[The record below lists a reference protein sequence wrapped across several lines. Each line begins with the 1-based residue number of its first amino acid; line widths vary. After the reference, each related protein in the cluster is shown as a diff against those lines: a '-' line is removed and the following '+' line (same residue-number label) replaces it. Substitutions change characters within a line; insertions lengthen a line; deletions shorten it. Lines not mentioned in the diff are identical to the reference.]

1 MFNEECKFQS
11 YIKHNLFIL
20 NMFFMKFTEFRP
32 NVNEECKFQSYIKHN
47 LFILNMF
54 FMKFTEFRTNVNE
67 ECKFQS
73 YIKHNIYY
81 HALIMKFMGSGF
93 NRQ

>member
-1 MFNEECKFQS
+1 MKSVNFKV
-11 YIKHNLFIL
+11 IL
-20 NMFFMKFTEFRP
+20 NIIYSSLICFFTKFTEFRP
-32 NVNEECKFQSYIKHN
+32 MFNEECKFQSYIKHN